1 MDSAYYT
8 TAKQATHPTP
18 GRASHKA
25 RNPKSL
31 HKPNIAIHFPV
42 HASRHDSPVSAR
54 PLRHN
59 RMQQTHRNRHGNN
72 LHTDPGHTPHVSA
85 RQQKR
90 RFPIIRAA
98 PQSHLTIN
106 SSVQA
111 HIQVIVNNDTRLVQ
125 PLRNTIRQSALHMR
139 TTLHKRQLRTR
150 PIQDERA
157 SRRKNLHTHI

>member
-31 HKPNIAIHFPV
+31 HKPNISIHFPV

-54 PLRHN
+54 PLRHH
-59 RMQQTHRNRHGNN
+59 RVQQAHRNRHGNN
-72 LHTDPGHTPHVSA
+72 LHTDPGHLPHVSA

-90 RFPIIRAA
+90 RFPIIRAT
-98 PQSHLTIN
+98 PQPRLAIN
-106 SSVQA
+106 SSIQA
-111 HIQVIVNNDTRLVQ
+111 HIQVIVKHISEGDYLLNGHADLYGKPYDTQDALDLIFKWYGTVTRH
-125 PLRNTIRQSALHMR
+125 TI
-139 TTLHKRQLRTR
+139 TR
-150 PIQDERA
+150 P
-157 SRRKNLHTHI
+157 